1 MTNIRLPGSNVLWAV
16 LFILSL
22 LVAVSPTVR
31 ADGAGGPREKLL
43 MDAGWKF
50 HLGDNWGLGER
61 LDKAGD
67 SSAPTKNNFNDLNW
81 RVVDLPHDWAVELPF
96 DAHANYDHGYKP
108 VGPGY
113 PMNSVGWYRRA
124 FTLSE
129 ADRGKTLWLDF
140 DGVYRDCRVFLN
152 GYLLAHHESGYN
164 SFRCNI
170 TDLVNY
176 TGKNQLAV
184 RVDASQFEGWFY
196 EGAGIYRHVWL
207 EKTSPLAIA
216 PDGIFVYSSFPNNL
230 PQGAATL
237 HLQTQLLDTQTNPAV
252 AKVTWQI
259 LDPAGKLLHTVKEST
274 HALAW
279 TDNRVERTVKVSSP
293 VLWSPESPKLYR
305 LITTVESDGKIVDRE
320 ETAFGIRTV
329 GFDTTNGFL
338 LNGQPYAIKGTCNH
352 QDHAGVGSALP
363 DALQNFR
370 VAQLKS
376 MGCNAIR
383 TSHNEPA
390 AELLDACDRLGLLV
404 MDENRRFGADPQN
417 LGYLSQQVRRDRN
430 HPSVFIWSLANEEHA
445 VQQSELGA
453 RVFATMQDLVHQLD
467 PTRLCTA
474 AMDGRSEGKAD
485 GFSSVMDVQGFNY
498 IHRGD
503 MDKFH
508 EANPTIP
515 CIGTE
520 EASAYDT
527 RGVFENTST
536 YKSAFD
542 NKPDY
547 GTTAEEWWTYYS
559 ARPWASGSFV
569 WTGFD
574 YRGEASPFQ
583 WPNISSEFGILD
595 TCGFPKDVFYYYQS
609 WWTDKP
615 VLHLLPHWN
624 WPGREGQGV
633 EVRCYSN
640 CKTVELFLNG
650 QSLGR
655 QMMPKN
661 SHLTWMVKYQ
671 PGVLSAKGY
680 NEAGQTIAET
690 KVETTG
696 VPAAVQ
702 LTPDRPSI
710 NADGADLSA
719 VTVSITDAQGRLVP
733 DANRLV
739 HFEISGP
746 GKIIGVGNG
755 DPICHEPDICLAQY
769 PSHSVA
775 INDGWRMQ
783 KVTSMRRR
791 QRPEFSTNYDD
802 SAWAPV
808 NVQGDDGQLQEHEQ
822 AIFRSQFPVNE
833 NDLTN
838 AAAVELSFDMIDDDG
853 YIFVNGHRVG
863 QTHVYQMP
871 ALFEVKSYLHPG
883 TNTIAVGVVNF
894 GGPGGLTKGVTLEYG
909 QPPIPPHW
917 QRSTFNGLAQVLVQS
932 TREPGEIKL
941 TATAEGLTP
950 VAQTIESTESK
961 LQASVP

>member
-1 MTNIRLPGSNVLWAV
+1 MTNIRLPGSNVLWAI
-16 LFILSL
+16 LSTLSL

-503 MDKFH
+503 MDAFH
-508 EANPTIP
+508 KSKKPTL
-515 CIGTE
+515 
-520 EASAYDT
+520 
-527 RGVFENTST
+527 
-536 YKSAFD
+536 K
-542 NKPDY
+542 K
-547 GTTAEEWWTYYS
+547 
-559 ARPWASGSFV
+559 
-569 WTGFD
+569 
-574 YRGEASPFQ
+574 
-583 WPNISSEFGILD
+583 
-595 TCGFPKDVFYYYQS
+595 
-609 WWTDKP
+609 
-615 VLHLLPHWN
+615 
-624 WPGREGQGV
+624 GQ
-633 EVRCYSN
+633 Y
-640 CKTVELFLNG
+640 
-650 QSLGR
+650 
-655 QMMPKN
+655 
-661 SHLTWMVKYQ
+661 
-671 PGVLSAKGY
+671 
-680 NEAGQTIAET
+680 
-690 KVETTG
+690 
-696 VPAAVQ
+696 
-702 LTPDRPSI
+702 
-710 NADGADLSA
+710 
-719 VTVSITDAQGRLVP
+719 
-733 DANRLV
+733 
-739 HFEISGP
+739 
-746 GKIIGVGNG
+746 
-755 DPICHEPDICLAQY
+755 
-769 PSHSVA
+769 
-775 INDGWRMQ
+775 
-783 KVTSMRRR
+783 
-791 QRPEFSTNYDD
+791 
-802 SAWAPV
+802 
-808 NVQGDDGQLQEHEQ
+808 
-822 AIFRSQFPVNE
+822 
-833 NDLTN
+833 
-838 AAAVELSFDMIDDDG
+838 
-853 YIFVNGHRVG
+853 
-863 QTHVYQMP
+863 
-871 ALFEVKSYLHPG
+871 
-883 TNTIAVGVVNF
+883 
-894 GGPGGLTKGVTLEYG
+894 
-909 QPPIPPHW
+909 
-917 QRSTFNGLAQVLVQS
+917 
-932 TREPGEIKL
+932 
-941 TATAEGLTP
+941 
-950 VAQTIESTESK
+950 
-961 LQASVP
+961 